1 MMHDDGM
8 SSALASVVM
17 NMNGFHDRFN
27 VTALDAAADVVTDL
41 DLIRILNGL
50 IIGIKGHAESAA
62 EDIQR

>member
-1 MMHDDGM
+1 MMHDDGS
-8 SSALASVVM
+8 SSALASFIM

-50 IIGIKGHAESAA
+50 IIGIKGTAIPAG
-62 EDIQR
+62 EDSQR